1 MSAHARTGC
10 YTFHE
15 FLELIREDQKADL
28 LDGVIYMASPENLE
42 HNDLERWLTLILGGF
57 AEARSLGRVT
67 IGKVAFRLSNT
78 YSPEPDVAFVRASR
92 SGILKRG
99 YVDGP
104 PDLAV
109 EIVSPESVDR
119 DYELKRGAYEKAGVE
134 EYWILDPD
142 ERRATFLRLA
152 GDRYAD
158 VPLSDHVFESA
169 VLPGFRLDVRH
180 LWQRP
185 LPPALPLVQ
194 ALLGA

>member
-1 MSAHARTGC
+1 
-10 YTFHE
+10 
-15 FLELIREDQKADL
+15 
-28 LDGVIYMASPENLE
+28 MASPENLE
-42 HNDLERWLTLILGGF
+42 YNDLERWFTLILGGF

-67 IGKVAFRLSNT
+67 IGKVAFRLSNA
-78 YSPEPDVAFVRASR
+78 YSPEPDVAFVSASR

-99 YVDGP
+99 YLDGP

-119 DYELKRGAYEKAGVE
+119 DYELKRSAYEKSGVE
-134 EYWILDPD
+134 EYWIIDPD

-158 VPLSDHVFESA
+158 LPLSDHVFESA
-169 VLPGFRLDVRH
+169 VLPGFRFEVRH

-185 LPPALPLVQ
+185 LPPTLPIVQ